1 MLHSLDQL
9 IMLLGLESV
18 MANAFQK
25 LLFSLSSL
33 SPVVLVFSVVYYEND
48 GSLCIFFALLLSS
61 LLMFVVGGVIFI
73 KLLKRNTQVCDF
85 RNQISSMET
94 DTQGISSLIGAY
106 AIPLISLFADKSSF
120 GLFAITVISLSLLLF
135 LSCSIPPTVFLL
147 LAGYRFYI
155 VSLNSGLS
163 GVHLISRR
171 RNLRSASEI
180 ENARW
185 LFKNDYWLLDCKE

>member
-1 MLHSLDQL
+1 
-9 IMLLGLESV
+9 

-73 KLLKRNTQVCDF
+73 KLSKRNTQVCDF
-85 RNQISSMET
+85 RNQISSIET

-120 GLFAITVISLSLLLF
+120 GLFAITVIALSLLLF

-147 LAGYRFYI
+147 LAGYRFYV

-180 ENARW
+180 ESARW